1 MRRGTMVRLVVMS
14 IALLTT
20 FMASTATT
28 DFKYKKVVDKELRSQ
43 YYRECKLNEGESCH
57 MFSFNKAVK
66 LEIVEG

>member
-1 MRRGTMVRLVVMS
+1 MIKFIVMS

-28 DFKYKKVVDKELRSQ
+28 DFKYKKVVDHKARMV
-43 YYRECKLNEGESCH
+43 YYRECKLDKGENCH

>member
-1 MRRGTMVRLVVMS
+1 MIKFVAIST
-14 IALLTT
+14 ALLTT

-28 DFKYKKVVDKELRSQ
+28 DFKYKKVVDHKARMM
-43 YYRECKLNEGESCH
+43 YYRECKLNEGKSCH

>member
-1 MRRGTMVRLVVMS
+1 MVRLVVMS

-20 FMASTATT
+20 FMANTATT
-28 DFKYKKVVDKELRSQ
+28 DFKYKKVVDHEARMV
-43 YYRECKLNEGESCH
+43 YYRECKLDKGSGCH

>member
-1 MRRGTMVRLVVMS
+1 MLKLIVMS

-43 YYRECKLNEGESCH
+43 YYKQCKLNEGKSCH

>member
-1 MRRGTMVRLVVMS
+1 MF
-14 IALLTT
+14 IALLTS

-28 DFKYKKVVDKELRSQ
+28 DFKYKKVVDREARMM
-43 YYRECKLNEGESCH
+43 YYRECKSEKGKSCH

>member
-1 MRRGTMVRLVVMS
+1 MLKSVVMS

-28 DFKYKKVVDKELRSQ
+28 DFKYKKIVDHKARMM
-43 YYRECKLNEGESCH
+43 YYRECKLDKGENCH

>member
-1 MRRGTMVRLVVMS
+1 MVRCFLILVATLS
-14 IALLTT
+14 CFTAN
-20 FMASTATT
+20 TATT

-43 YYRECKLNEGESCH
+43 YYRECKLDKGENCH

>member
-1 MRRGTMVRLVVMS
+1 MVRLVVTS

-43 YYRECKLNEGESCH
+43 YYRECKLDKGKACH

-66 LEIVEG
+66 LEIVN

>member
-1 MRRGTMVRLVVMS
+1 MLKFSVMF
-14 IALLTT
+14 IALLTS

-28 DFKYKKVVDKELRSQ
+28 DFKYKKVVDREARMM
-43 YYRECKLNEGESCH
+43 YYRECKSEKGKSCH